1 MFSTDKAD
9 KTSLPLL
16 LELVSPLTKI
26 RFQVATLEASSLGS
40 RLKGGKAMIIIITII
55 TRLKEGKAMGEKLMR
70 LLEEVDA
77 IMVNPNLLEL
87 KERRRAIVR

>member
-1 MFSTDKAD
+1 M
-9 KTSLPLL
+9 
-16 LELVSPLTKI
+16 
-26 RFQVATLEASSLGS
+26 EASSLGS

-87 KERRRAIVR
+87 KERRKAIVR

>member
-1 MFSTDKAD
+1 M
-9 KTSLPLL
+9 
-16 LELVSPLTKI
+16 
-26 RFQVATLEASSLGS
+26 EASSLGS
-40 RLKGGKAMIIIITII
+40 RLKDGKAIIIIIITII

-87 KERRRAIVR
+87 KERRKAIVR

>member
-1 MFSTDKAD
+1 M
-9 KTSLPLL
+9 
-16 LELVSPLTKI
+16 
-26 RFQVATLEASSLGS
+26 EASSLGS
-40 RLKGGKAMIIIITII
+40 RLKEGKAIIIIIITII

-87 KERRRAIVR
+87 KERRKAIVR

>member
-1 MFSTDKAD
+1 M
-9 KTSLPLL
+9 
-16 LELVSPLTKI
+16 
-26 RFQVATLEASSLGS
+26 EASSLGS
-40 RLKGGKAMIIIITII
+40 RLEEGKEIIIIIITMI

>member
-1 MFSTDKAD
+1 M
-9 KTSLPLL
+9 
-16 LELVSPLTKI
+16 
-26 RFQVATLEASSLGS
+26 EASSLGS
-40 RLKGGKAMIIIITII
+40 RLKEDKTIIIIIITMI

>member
-1 MFSTDKAD
+1 M
-9 KTSLPLL
+9 
-16 LELVSPLTKI
+16 
-26 RFQVATLEASSLGS
+26 EASSLGS
-40 RLKGGKAMIIIITII
+40 RLEGGKTVIIIIIITMI
-55 TRLKEGKAMGEKLMR
+55 TRLKEGKTMGEKLMR

>member
-1 MFSTDKAD
+1 M
-9 KTSLPLL
+9 
-16 LELVSPLTKI
+16 
-26 RFQVATLEASSLGS
+26 EASSLGS
-40 RLKGGKAMIIIITII
+40 RLKDGKTIIIIIITMI

>member
-1 MFSTDKAD
+1 M
-9 KTSLPLL
+9 
-16 LELVSPLTKI
+16 
-26 RFQVATLEASSLGS
+26 EASSLGS
-40 RLKGGKAMIIIITII
+40 RLEEGKTIIIIIITMI

>member
-1 MFSTDKAD
+1 M
-9 KTSLPLL
+9 
-16 LELVSPLTKI
+16 
-26 RFQVATLEASSLGS
+26 EASSLGS
-40 RLKGGKAMIIIITII
+40 RLEEGKTIIIIIITII

-77 IMVNPNLLEL
+77 IMVNPNLFEL

>member
-1 MFSTDKAD
+1 M
-9 KTSLPLL
+9 
-16 LELVSPLTKI
+16 
-26 RFQVATLEASSLGS
+26 EASSLGS
-40 RLKGGKAMIIIITII
+40 RLEDGKAIIIIIITMI

>member
-1 MFSTDKAD
+1 M
-9 KTSLPLL
+9 
-16 LELVSPLTKI
+16 
-26 RFQVATLEASSLGS
+26 EASSLGS
-40 RLKGGKAMIIIITII
+40 RLKGGKAIVIITITII
-55 TRLKEGKAMGEKLMR
+55 TRLKEGKTMGEKLMR

>member
-1 MFSTDKAD
+1 M
-9 KTSLPLL
+9 
-16 LELVSPLTKI
+16 
-26 RFQVATLEASSLGS
+26 EASSLGS
-40 RLKGGKAMIIIITII
+40 RLKEGKAIIILITII

>member
-1 MFSTDKAD
+1 M
-9 KTSLPLL
+9 
-16 LELVSPLTKI
+16 
-26 RFQVATLEASSLGS
+26 EASSLGS
-40 RLKGGKAMIIIITII
+40 RLEEGKAIIIIIITMI

>member
-1 MFSTDKAD
+1 M
-9 KTSLPLL
+9 
-16 LELVSPLTKI
+16 
-26 RFQVATLEASSLGS
+26 EASSLGS
-40 RLKGGKAMIIIITII
+40 RLEEGKEIIIIIITLI
-55 TRLKEGKAMGEKLMR
+55 TRLKDGRAMGEKLMR

>member
-1 MFSTDKAD
+1 M
-9 KTSLPLL
+9 
-16 LELVSPLTKI
+16 
-26 RFQVATLEASSLGS
+26 EASSLGN
-40 RLKGGKAMIIIITII
+40 RLEKGKGIIIIITII
-55 TRLKEGKAMGEKLMR
+55 TRLKDGKAMGEKLMR

>member
-1 MFSTDKAD
+1 M
-9 KTSLPLL
+9 
-16 LELVSPLTKI
+16 
-26 RFQVATLEASSLGS
+26 EASSLGS
-40 RLKGGKAMIIIITII
+40 RLEEGKTIIIIIITMI
-55 TRLKEGKAMGEKLMR
+55 TRLKDGKAMGEKLMR

>member
-1 MFSTDKAD
+1 M
-9 KTSLPLL
+9 
-16 LELVSPLTKI
+16 
-26 RFQVATLEASSLGS
+26 EASSLGS
-40 RLKGGKAMIIIITII
+40 RLEEGMEIIIIIITMI

>member
-1 MFSTDKAD
+1 M
-9 KTSLPLL
+9 
-16 LELVSPLTKI
+16 
-26 RFQVATLEASSLGS
+26 EASSLGS
-40 RLKGGKAMIIIITII
+40 RLEEGKEIIIIIITII
-55 TRLKEGKAMGEKLMR
+55 TRLKEGKTMGEKLMR

>member
-1 MFSTDKAD
+1 M
-9 KTSLPLL
+9 
-16 LELVSPLTKI
+16 
-26 RFQVATLEASSLGS
+26 EASSLGS
-40 RLKGGKAMIIIITII
+40 RLKEGKAIIIIIITII

-77 IMVNPNLLEL
+77 IMVNPNLLEV

>member
-1 MFSTDKAD
+1 M
-9 KTSLPLL
+9 
-16 LELVSPLTKI
+16 
-26 RFQVATLEASSLGS
+26 EASSLGS

>member
-1 MFSTDKAD
+1 M
-9 KTSLPLL
+9 
-16 LELVSPLTKI
+16 
-26 RFQVATLEASSLGS
+26 EASSLGS
-40 RLKGGKAMIIIITII
+40 RLEEGKEIIIIIITII

>member
-1 MFSTDKAD
+1 M
-9 KTSLPLL
+9 
-16 LELVSPLTKI
+16 
-26 RFQVATLEASSLGS
+26 EASGLGS
-40 RLKGGKAMIIIITII
+40 RLKECKAIIIIITII

>member
-1 MFSTDKAD
+1 M
-9 KTSLPLL
+9 
-16 LELVSPLTKI
+16 
-26 RFQVATLEASSLGS
+26 EASSLGS
-40 RLKGGKAMIIIITII
+40 RLEEGKTINIIIITMI
-55 TRLKEGKAMGEKLMR
+55 TRLKDGKAMGEKLMR

>member
-1 MFSTDKAD
+1 M
-9 KTSLPLL
+9 
-16 LELVSPLTKI
+16 
-26 RFQVATLEASSLGS
+26 EASSLGS
-40 RLKGGKAMIIIITII
+40 RLEEGKTIIMIIITMI
-55 TRLKEGKAMGEKLMR
+55 TRLKDGKAMGEKLMR

>member
-1 MFSTDKAD
+1 M
-9 KTSLPLL
+9 
-16 LELVSPLTKI
+16 
-26 RFQVATLEASSLGS
+26 EASSLGS
-40 RLKGGKAMIIIITII
+40 RLEEGKTMIIIIITII
-55 TRLKEGKAMGEKLMR
+55 TRLKDGKAMGEKLMR

>member
-1 MFSTDKAD
+1 M
-9 KTSLPLL
+9 
-16 LELVSPLTKI
+16 
-26 RFQVATLEASSLGS
+26 EASSLGS
-40 RLKGGKAMIIIITII
+40 RLEEGKAIIIIIITMI
-55 TRLKEGKAMGEKLMR
+55 TRLKDGKAMGEKLMR

>member
-1 MFSTDKAD
+1 M
-9 KTSLPLL
+9 
-16 LELVSPLTKI
+16 
-26 RFQVATLEASSLGS
+26 EASSLGS
-40 RLKGGKAMIIIITII
+40 RLKDGKAIIIITII

>member
-1 MFSTDKAD
+1 M
-9 KTSLPLL
+9 
-16 LELVSPLTKI
+16 
-26 RFQVATLEASSLGS
+26 EASSLGS
-40 RLKGGKAMIIIITII
+40 RLKDGKAIIIIIITII

>member
-1 MFSTDKAD
+1 M
-9 KTSLPLL
+9 
-16 LELVSPLTKI
+16 
-26 RFQVATLEASSLGS
+26 EASSLGS
-40 RLKGGKAMIIIITII
+40 RLEEGKEIIIIIITMI
-55 TRLKEGKAMGEKLMR
+55 TRLKDGKAMGEKLMR

>member
-1 MFSTDKAD
+1 M
-9 KTSLPLL
+9 
-16 LELVSPLTKI
+16 
-26 RFQVATLEASSLGS
+26 EASSLGS
-40 RLKGGKAMIIIITII
+40 RLKEGKAIIIIIITII

>member
-1 MFSTDKAD
+1 M
-9 KTSLPLL
+9 
-16 LELVSPLTKI
+16 
-26 RFQVATLEASSLGS
+26 EASSLGS
-40 RLKGGKAMIIIITII
+40 RLKEGKTTIIIIITII

>member
-1 MFSTDKAD
+1 M
-9 KTSLPLL
+9 
-16 LELVSPLTKI
+16 
-26 RFQVATLEASSLGS
+26 EASSLGS
-40 RLKGGKAMIIIITII
+40 RLEDGKAIIIIIITMI
-55 TRLKEGKAMGEKLMR
+55 TRLKDGKAMGEKLMR

>member
-1 MFSTDKAD
+1 M
-9 KTSLPLL
+9 
-16 LELVSPLTKI
+16 
-26 RFQVATLEASSLGS
+26 EASSLGS
-40 RLKGGKAMIIIITII
+40 RLEEGKTIIIIIITMI
-55 TRLKEGKAMGEKLMR
+55 TRLKDGKTMGEKLMR

>member
-1 MFSTDKAD
+1 M
-9 KTSLPLL
+9 
-16 LELVSPLTKI
+16 
-26 RFQVATLEASSLGS
+26 EASSLGS
-40 RLKGGKAMIIIITII
+40 RLEEGKTIITII
-55 TRLKEGKAMGEKLMR
+55 ITMITRLKDGKAMGEKLMR